1 MFISFII
8 ETRISVTESWFLPLK
23 GAEFAPLWPTQSL
36 PLPLHLF
43 QLFFATTTTATA
55 TAPFL
60 IFLADYFFSV
70 LVLVERLLLLVEV
83 ENWGKAAGGSSPPL
97 IGLIGKIFNE
107 M

>member
-1 MFISFII
+1 MKWSKNVFISFII

-43 QLFFATTTTATA
+43 QLFFCHCHCT
-55 TAPFL
+55 F
-60 IFLADYFFSV
+60 FNFFADYFFSV
-70 LVLVERLLLLVEV
+70 LVLVERLLVEV